1 MGETSYLSIGQV
13 LDLVKPEFPD
23 LTISKIRFLESQG
36 LLDPQRTPSGYRK
49 FHDSDIERIR
59 FILRAQQRDYLPLKV
74 IKGRLGTG
82 SRVASPLAEPAEPAE
97 PARHDRRAQAAAA
110 HHAQPAH
117 PAAAPVA
124 VDGRAR
130 PAGADSAIGADGP
143 AGPAA
148 ADGPAGPAGEQRDD
162 RPDVGEPVSLTIE
175 ELSTVSGL
183 APTDIAELERFGLV
197 AGTRMAGTTYYDADS
212 LQIARLAAGFKGFG
226 VEARHL
232 RMYRTAVE
240 REAGLFGQV
249 VTPMLKQRNA
259 TARRQVV
266 DTLVELARLGDALRT
281 VVLRQAMRPYTGGG

>member
-82 SRVASPLAEPAEPAE
+82 SRVASPLAEPAEPA
-97 PARHDRRAQAAAA
+97 RHDRRAQAAAA

-130 PAGADSAIGADGP
+130 PAGADSAIG
-143 AGPAA
+143 